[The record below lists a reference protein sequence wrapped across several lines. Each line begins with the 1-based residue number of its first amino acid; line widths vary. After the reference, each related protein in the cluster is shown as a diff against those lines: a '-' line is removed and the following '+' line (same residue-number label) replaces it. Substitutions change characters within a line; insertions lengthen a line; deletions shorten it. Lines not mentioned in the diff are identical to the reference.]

1 MNCDYNNRRW
11 GRPSGHCRVELPATT
26 NRHRASAGLLGLM
39 LLWLLC
45 AAQSAQAFYN
55 PTTGRWLN
63 RDPLGDAAFFVLH
76 SQGKPRTERAQL
88 RAEALKPLYA
98 FIYNDPADRFDYL
111 GLHCGITVHRAPFKV
126 GVVFEWTEEPSLEI
140 DAGHEWIEFDGQGY
154 GYWPEGSALY
164 SDGKIH
170 AGDDPYTG
178 NRDGTNWD
186 VACNKTSG
194 GRFGDSHTTISAGSG
209 KGKKCD
215 CASCDD
221 IKNCLKAVASEWSSG
236 TSYCLPGQNCR
247 NFVATALLRC
257 GLHRTA
263 QAK

>member
-1 MNCDYNNRRW
+1 LLAFLNPFRFSTKYQDDETGFLYYGYRYYD
-11 GRPSGHCRVELPATT
+11 PS
-26 NRHRASAGLLGLM
+26 
-39 LLWLLC
+39 
-45 AAQSAQAFYN
+45 
-55 PTTGRWLN
+55 TGRWPN
-63 RDPLGDAAFFVLH
+63 RDPLGDEAFFVLH
-76 SQGKPRTERAQL
+76 TQGKTRTERAQL
-88 RAEALKPLYA
+88 RAEALKPLYV
-98 FIYNDPADRFDYL
+98 FVSNDPANRFDYL
-111 GLHCGITVHRAPFKV
+111 GLHCGITVHRAPVKV
-126 GVVFEWTEEPSLEI
+126 RPVWEWPPLDI
-140 DAGHEWIEFDGQGY
+140 DAGHEWIEFDGGGY

-178 NRDGTNWD
+178 KRNGTNWD

-221 IKNCLKAVASEWSSG
+221 IKSCLKAVASEWSSG

-247 NFVATALLRC
+247 DFVATALLRC